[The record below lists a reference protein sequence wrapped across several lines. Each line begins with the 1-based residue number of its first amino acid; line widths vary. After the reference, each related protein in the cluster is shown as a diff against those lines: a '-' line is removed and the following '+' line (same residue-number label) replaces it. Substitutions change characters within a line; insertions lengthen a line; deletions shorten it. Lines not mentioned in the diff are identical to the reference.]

1 MPLCFGGEGP
11 IGSGEAEAGVDRKE
25 RPLRLDDLGFGEGRP
40 KTRGGVSVSPS
51 RKISG
56 QS

>member
-1 MPLCFGGEGP
+1 MFWGRRANREWGA
-11 IGSGEAEAGVDRKE
+11 EAEAGVDRKE

-40 KTRGGVSVSPS
+40 KTRGGVSVSPP

-56 QS
+56 QT